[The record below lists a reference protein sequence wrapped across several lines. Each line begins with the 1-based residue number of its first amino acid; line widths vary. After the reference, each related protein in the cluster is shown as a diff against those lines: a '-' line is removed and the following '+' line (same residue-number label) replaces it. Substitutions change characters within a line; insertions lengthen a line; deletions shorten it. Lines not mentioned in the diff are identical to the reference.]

1 VTVFEHSPALEK
13 LVDQLA
19 KLPGLGPK
27 SAARIALHI
36 LRASKDEVD
45 SLAEALTQVKIRI
58 KFCSVCFNLTEGDP
72 CPICQDAKRDRS
84 LICVV
89 EAPGDVLMIE
99 KTKGYRGLYHVL
111 GGALS
116 PLDGVSPEDLR
127 LRELL
132 ERVDTSVSEV
142 IIATN
147 PTTEGDATALYLAQ
161 ALRPKRVRVTRIARG
176 VPVGS
181 DLEHVDEVTLP
192 KALEGRADLL

>member
-1 VTVFEHSPALEK
+1 VFEYSPALGK

-45 SLAEALTQVKIRI
+45 ALAKALAEIKIRI
-58 KFCSVCFNLTEGDP
+58 KFCSICFNLTEDDP
-72 CPICQDAKRDRS
+72 CRICRDTKRDRS

-99 KTKGYRGLYHVL
+99 KTKGYRGLFHVL

-116 PLDGVSPEDLR
+116 PLDGVSPDDLR
-127 LRELL
+127 VRELL
-132 ERVDTSVSEV
+132 ARVDTSVSEV

-161 ALRPKRVRVTRIARG
+161 ALKPKRVRVTRIARG

-181 DLEHVDEVTLP
+181 DLEHVDEVTLT

>member
-1 VTVFEHSPALEK
+1 MFEYSPALK
-13 LVDQLA
+13 RLVDELA
-19 KLPGLGPK
+19 KLPALGPK

-36 LRASKDEVD
+36 LRASKGEVD
-45 SLAEALTQVKIRI
+45 ALTEALTEVKVRI
-58 KFCSVCFNLTEGDP
+58 KFCSVCFNLTEEDP
-72 CPICQDAKRDRS
+72 CPICQDPKRDRS

-99 KTKGYRGLYHVL
+99 KTKGYRGLFHVL

-116 PLDGVSPEDLR
+116 PLDGISPEDLR
-127 LRELL
+127 IRELV
-132 ERVDTSVSEV
+132 ERVDTSVREV

-161 ALRPKRVRVTRIARG
+161 LLRPRGVLVTRIARG

-181 DLEHVDEVTLP
+181 DLEHVDEVTLL
-192 KALEGRADLL
+192 KALEGRAGIL

>member
-1 VTVFEHSPALEK
+1 VFEYSPALEK

-36 LRASKDEVD
+36 LRAPKDEVD
-45 SLAEALTQVKIRI
+45 ALAEALTEVKIRI
-58 KFCSVCFNLTEGDP
+58 KFCSVCFNLTEDDP
-72 CPICQDAKRDRS
+72 CRICRDTKRDRS

-99 KTKGYRGLYHVL
+99 KTKGYRGLFHVL

-116 PLDGVSPEDLR
+116 PLDGVSPDDLR
-127 LRELL
+127 VRELL
-132 ERVDTSVSEV
+132 ARVDTSVSEV

-161 ALRPKRVRVTRIARG
+161 ALKPKRVRVTRIARG

-181 DLEHVDEVTLP
+181 DLEHVDEVTLT

>member
-1 VTVFEHSPALEK
+1 MFESSPTLEK

-19 KLPGLGPK
+19 KLPGLGPR
-27 SAARIALHI
+27 SAARIALYI

-45 SLAEALTQVKIRI
+45 SLAKALTEVKIRI
-58 KFCSVCFNLTEGDP
+58 KFCSVCFNLTEEDP
-72 CPICQDAKRDRS
+72 CPICRDPKRDQS

-89 EAPGDVLMIE
+89 EAPADVLMIE
-99 KTKGYRGLYHVL
+99 KTKGYRGLFHVL

-127 LRELL
+127 IRELVK
-132 ERVDTSVSEV
+132 RVGTAVGEV

-161 ALRPKRVRVTRIARG
+161 VLRSKGVRVTRIARG

-181 DLEHVDEVTLP
+181 DLEHVDEVTLT
-192 KALEGRADLL
+192 KAIEGRADLP